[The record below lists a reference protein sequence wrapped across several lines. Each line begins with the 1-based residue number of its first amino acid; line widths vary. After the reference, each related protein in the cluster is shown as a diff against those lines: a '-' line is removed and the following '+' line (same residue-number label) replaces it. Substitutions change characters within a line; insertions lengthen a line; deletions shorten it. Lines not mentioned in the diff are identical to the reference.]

1 LSSGVEVRMQ
11 NPKTWRELLGHIIE
25 DPVERNRIASVLEVT
40 PFTLIRWVKSDS
52 MKPRP
57 QNLHR
62 LLLALPAYR
71 DTLLEL
77 LPDDLALSIQ
87 NDTFDDSEKEISP
100 EFYARV
106 FHDLSNVP
114 ASMRF
119 QAIHQLILQQAS
131 EQLDPRHQ
139 GIAIIIVRCMPQWND
154 GKIHS
159 LREGFGIGT
168 SPWERNLESKSL
180 FLGAESMAGY
190 VATQGRP
197 LVLQNL
203 DGNHGMFPA
212 KQTEYEK
219 SAAVYPIL
227 RSDHIAGCFLVSST
241 QFDFFTP
248 TRLELI
254 QCYAHLI
261 GLAFEPAEFYTLQ
274 SMELWHMPSS
284 TVQRTYFTK
293 FRQRVA
299 TKLNQA
305 TGLQQSMNLVQAEQ
319 IVWREMEEELLQLS

>member
-1 LSSGVEVRMQ
+1 MQ
-11 NPKTWRELLGHIIE
+11 NPRTWRELLGQIIE
-25 DPVERNRIASVLEVT
+25 DPTERNRIASELEVT
-40 PFTLIRWVKSDS
+40 PFTLMRWTKSDS

-62 LLLALPAYR
+62 LLQALPAYR

-77 LPDDLALSIQ
+77 LPTDLSLVIQ
-87 NDTFDDSEKEISP
+87 NDTFDDSEKEIPP

-106 FHDLSNVP
+106 FHALSNVS
-114 ASMRF
+114 AYMRF

-131 EQLDPRHQ
+131 EQLDPHRQ
-139 GIAIIIVRCMPQWND
+139 GIAIIIVRCMPQWSD

-159 LREGFGIGT
+159 LREGPGIGT
-168 SPWERNLESKSL
+168 TPWERNLESKSL

-190 VATQGRP
+190 VATEGRP

-203 DGNHGMFPA
+203 DGSQGMFPA

-219 SAAVYPIL
+219 SAAVYPIM
-227 RSDHIAGCFLVSST
+227 RGERIAGCFLVSST
-241 QFDFFTP
+241 QCDFFSP
-248 TRLELI
+248 PRLELI
-254 QCYAHLI
+254 QGYADLI
-261 GLAFEPAEFYTLQ
+261 GLAFEPEEFYTLQ
-274 SMELWHMPSS
+274 CMELWHMPSS
-284 TVQRTYFTK
+284 SVQRTHFTK

-299 TKLNQA
+299 TKLKQA
-305 TGLQQSMNLVQAEQ
+305 TALQQTMNLVQAEQ

>member
-1 LSSGVEVRMQ
+1 MQ
-11 NPKTWRELLGHIIE
+11 NPMTWRAFLGHIIE
-25 DPVERNRIASVLEVT
+25 DPTERNRIASELEVT
-40 PFTLIRWVKSDS
+40 PFTLMRWIKSDS

-62 LLLALPAYR
+62 LLQALPAYR

-77 LPDDLALSIQ
+77 LTADLSITIQ
-87 NDTFDDSEKEISP
+87 RDTFDDSEKEIP
-100 EFYARV
+100 AEFYARV
-106 FHDLSNVP
+106 FHALSNVP
-114 ASMRF
+114 AYMRF

-131 EQLDPRHQ
+131 EQLDPRRQ
-139 GIAIIIVRCMPQWND
+139 GIAIIFVRCMPQWSD

-159 LREGFGIGT
+159 LREVFGIGT
-168 SPWERNLESKSL
+168 TPWERNLESKSL

-203 DGNHGMFPA
+203 DDTHGMFPA

-219 SAAVYPIL
+219 SATVYPIL
-227 RSDHIAGCFLVSST
+227 RSDRIAGCFLVSST

-248 TRLELI
+248 SRLELI
-254 QCYAHLI
+254 QCYADLI
-261 GLAFEPAEFYTLQ
+261 GLAFEPEEYYTLQ

-284 TVQRTYFTK
+284 TAQRTHFTK

-299 TKLNQA
+299 TKLKQA
-305 TGLQQSMNLVQAEQ
+305 TALQQSMNLMQAEQ

>member
-1 LSSGVEVRMQ
+1 MQ
-11 NPKTWRELLGHIIE
+11 NPRTWRELLGQIIE
-25 DPVERNRIASVLEVT
+25 DPAERNRIARELEVT
-40 PFTLIRWVKSDS
+40 PFTLMRWTKSDS

-57 QNLHR
+57 QNLHH
-62 LLLALPAYR
+62 LLQALPAYR

-77 LPDDLALSIQ
+77 LPTDLTITIQ
-87 NDTFDDSEKEISP
+87 NEAFDDGEKEIPP

-106 FHDLSNVP
+106 FHALSNVP
-114 ASMRF
+114 AYMRF

-131 EQLDPRHQ
+131 EQLDPHCQ
-139 GIAIIIVRCMPQWND
+139 GIAIISVRCMPPWSD

-168 SPWERNLESKSL
+168 TPWERSLESKSL

-203 DGNHGMFPA
+203 DDSQGMFPA

-227 RSDHIAGCFLVSST
+227 RDDCIAGCFLVSST
-241 QFDFFTP
+241 QFDFFNP
-248 TRLELI
+248 SRLELI
-254 QCYAHLI
+254 QCYADLI
-261 GLAFEPAEFYTLQ
+261 GLAFEPAEFYALQ
-274 SMELWHMPSS
+274 CMELWHMPSS
-284 TVQRTYFTK
+284 AVQRTHFTK

-299 TKLNQA
+299 AKLIQA
-305 TGLQQSMNLVQAEQ
+305 TGHQQTMNLVQAEQ

>member
-1 LSSGVEVRMQ
+1 M
-11 NPKTWRELLGHIIE
+11 TWRELLGHIIE
-25 DPVERNRIASVLEVT
+25 DPAERNRIASELEIT
-40 PFTLIRWVKSDS
+40 PFTLMRWTKSDS

-62 LLLALPAYR
+62 LLQSLPAYR
-71 DTLLEL
+71 DALLAL
-77 LPDDLALSIQ
+77 LPADLALSIQ
-87 NDTFDDSEKEISP
+87 NDTFDESETEIPS

-106 FHDLSNVP
+106 FHTFSNVP
-114 ASMRF
+114 SSMRF
-119 QAIHQLILQQAS
+119 QTIHQMILQQAS
-131 EQLDPRHQ
+131 EQLDPHHQ
-139 GIAIIIVRCMPQWND
+139 GIAIIIVRCMSQWTD

-168 SPWERNLESKSL
+168 TPWERNLESKSL

-219 SAAVYPIL
+219 SSTAYPIL

-241 QFDFFTP
+241 QFDYFTSS
-248 TRLELI
+248 RLELI
-254 QCYAHLI
+254 QCYADMI
-261 GLAFEPAEFYTLQ
+261 GLAFEIEEFYPLQ

-305 TGLQQSMNLVQAEQ
+305 TGLHQSMNLVQAEQ
-319 IVWREMEEELLQLS
+319 IVWREMEEELLQLT